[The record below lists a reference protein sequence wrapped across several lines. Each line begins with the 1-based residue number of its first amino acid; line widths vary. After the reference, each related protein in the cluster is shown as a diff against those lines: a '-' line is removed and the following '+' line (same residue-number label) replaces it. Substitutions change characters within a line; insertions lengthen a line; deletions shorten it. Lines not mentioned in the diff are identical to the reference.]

1 MAAAGFTV
9 IARRAA
15 SDHDPVVLTAL
26 QMAGALVIAVPVFG
40 GSLGLG
46 RSHLAAADGG
56 HLALALLV
64 GLLGGI
70 VPFLLFNR
78 AIRDVSASRAS
89 LVLVFVPVIGA
100 AASVLLLHET
110 LTRVAVVGGALALLG
125 SLLAVR
131 RDEDP
136 TKSSES
142 SESAIPAGG
151 LR

>member
-1 MAAAGFTV
+1 MLGT
-9 IARRAA
+9 
-15 SDHDPVVLTAL
+15 LL
-26 QMAGALVIAVPVFG
+26 IAVPVFA

-46 RSHLAAADGG
+46 RSHLAAADGA
-56 HLALALLV
+56 HLALAVLV

-110 LTRVAVVGGALALLG
+110 LTRAAVVGGALALLG
-125 SLLAVR
+125 SLVAVR
-131 RDEDP
+131 RDDGVTEPPD
-136 TKSSES
+136 
-142 SESAIPAGG
+142 AIAEAETPVAG